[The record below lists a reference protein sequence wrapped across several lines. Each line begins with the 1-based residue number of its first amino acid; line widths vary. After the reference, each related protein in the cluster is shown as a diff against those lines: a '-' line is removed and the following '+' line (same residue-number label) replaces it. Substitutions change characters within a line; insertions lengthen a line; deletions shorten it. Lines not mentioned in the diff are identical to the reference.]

1 MRLPTS
7 LAVSTLLLMAASGQ
21 AAAQAGEQA
30 PDANPTPE
38 VVVDGTRRP
47 ELKSYR
53 VMSAGLDAFDEHRKL
68 APTGSLKFRLLQNG
82 APYGEPQKWDSVT
95 LRLAG
100 DELSI
105 PLPIEADGTFTL
117 PRSQAAYDEDAD
129 LVLNRKKSTISYYVK
144 VLTPGLADNVR
155 RMGDLRLQCEVTIAI
170 GKKELN
176 FAQRAFYNTVL
187 LGGDW
192 CSSRKATFG
201 LLLDDWPMTVT
212 LVDKNTRKALRAG
225 GYRIVTPIQ
234 DSSLS
239 DEALITFEYWSQAS
253 AERKREF
260 LATTPIFLKS
270 SVFKWNA
277 GTPFREVEKGR
288 YVARVELSRGESK
301 LRLESADGQLAL
313 GAPARGDTRIDAGS
327 ATKLKYHGGRMVIQ
341 ADQAGAYEV
350 SLDLRDPDHP
360 EMAISRA
367 ET

>member
-1 MRLPTS
+1 MRLPIA
-7 LAVSTLLLMAASGQ
+7 LAVSTLLSMSASGQ
-21 AAAQAGEQA
+21 AAAQTGEQA
-30 PDANPTPE
+30 PDGNPTPE
-38 VVVDGTRRP
+38 VVVDGSRHG
-47 ELKSYR
+47 LKPYR
-53 VMSAGLDAFDEHRKL
+53 IMSAGLDAFDEHRKL
-68 APTGSLKFRLLQNG
+68 APAAALKFRLLQNG
-82 APYGEPQKWDSVT
+82 ASYGEPQKWDSVT

-100 DELSI
+100 DEFSI

-117 PRSQAAYDEDAD
+117 PRSQAAFDQDAD
-129 LVLNRKKSTISYYVK
+129 LVLNRNKSTISYYTK

-187 LGGDW
+187 FGGDW
-192 CSSRKATFG
+192 CTSRKATFG
-201 LLLDDWPMTVT
+201 LLLDDWPMKVT
-212 LVDKNTRKALRAG
+212 LVDKDKRKTLRAD
-225 GYRIVTPIQ
+225 GYRLVTPIQ

-260 LATTPIFLKS
+260 IATTPLFLKS
-270 SVFKWNA
+270 SAFKWNA

-288 YVARVELSRGESK
+288 YVAQIALSRGESK

-313 GAPARGDTRIDAGS
+313 GAPARGDTRIDTS
-327 ATKLKYHGGRMVIQ
+327 ATTKLKYHGGRLVIQ
-341 ADQAGAYEV
+341 TDQPGAYEV

-367 ET
+367 ES